1 MRVLAFL
8 SCFCMIAVAHGA
20 APAAPAPTAAAAAL
34 SIPPLAFRDRTLPNG
49 LRVVTVED
57 HSSPTV
63 SVQVW
68 YGVGGKDDPAGRSGF
83 AHLFEHLMF
92 KSTKYLHSEQFDRLT
107 EDVGGS
113 NNASTRED
121 LTNYFAVVPSN
132 HLQRLLWAE
141 AERMSNLDVN
151 EANFKSERAVVQEE
165 YRQHVL
171 ADPYGRFFEAFAP
184 HSYAAHPYRRGV
196 IGNIAELDA
205 ASLDDVR
212 RFHATY
218 YRPDNA
224 LLIVAGDF
232 DQAELDGWVDK
243 YFGAVP
249 RPAAPIPRVNVA
261 EPARTRDVVHR
272 ETGPNVPLPA
282 VALTWLGPPARSA
295 DAAALHVASALLA
308 AGDSSRL
315 HESLVYRQE
324 IAQHTGFSLDPTTD
338 AGIIVA
344 YAIGA
349 KGATPATLAAALKAE
364 IVKLAK
370 GPIPPAELAKVKL
383 QIVTHAL
390 EERETPIGKG
400 MAIGDAVVYR
410 GDPSYVNRDL
420 DELQAVTAADVQRVL
435 RRYVLDAKQVTIEY
449 VQERKPKAGNAN
461 ASKAQAAQGKAT
473 AAPAAP
479 KTPAG
484 GSKP

>member
-1 MRVLAFL
+1 MTF
-8 SCFCMIAVAHGA
+8 VAQGA
-20 APAAPAPTAAAAAL
+20 APPTAEPAARAASAASAVPASAAL
-34 SIPPLAFRDRTLPNG
+34 SIPPLAFHDRTLGNG

-92 KSTKYLHSEQFDRLT
+92 KSTRYLASEQFDRLT

-121 LTNYFAVVPSN
+121 VTNYFAVVPSN

-171 ADPYGRFFEAFAP
+171 ADPYGRFFESFAP
-184 HSYAAHPYRRGV
+184 HSYAVHPYRHGV

-212 RFHATY
+212 AFHRTW

-232 DQAELDGWVDK
+232 DRAELDGWVDK
-243 YFGAVP
+243 YFGVIP
-249 RPAAPIPRVNVA
+249 RPAAPIPRTTVM
-261 EPARTRDVVHR
+261 EPSRTRDAVYR

-282 VALTWLGPPARSA
+282 VALTWLGPSA
-295 DAAALHVASALLA
+295 SSPDAAALHVASALLEG
-308 AGDSSRL
+308 GDSSRL

-324 IAQHTGFSLDPTTD
+324 LAQHTGFSLDATTD

-349 KGATPATLAAALKAE
+349 KGATPAALAKALRAE
-364 IVKLAK
+364 IAKLAK

-383 QIVTHAL
+383 QVVTQAL

-400 MAIGDAVVYR
+400 MAIGEAVIYR
-410 GDPSYVNRDL
+410 GDPAYVNREL

-449 VQERKPKAGNAN
+449 EQARAKGRRK
-461 ASKAQAAQGKAT
+461 T
-473 AAPAAP
+473 
-479 KTPAG
+479 
-484 GSKP
+484 

>member
-1 MRVLAFL
+1 MRVLASL
-8 SCFCMIAVAHGA
+8 SCLCMIAVAHGA
-20 APAAPAPTAAAAAL
+20 APAAPPTVAPTAAPVAAPLA
-34 SIPPLAFRDRTLPNG
+34 IPPLAFRDRTLPNG

-92 KSTKYLHSEQFDRLT
+92 KSTRYLANEQFDRLT

-121 LTNYFAVVPSN
+121 VTNYFEVVPSN

-151 EANFKSERAVVQEE
+151 EANFRSERAVVQEE

-171 ADPYGRFFEAFAP
+171 ADPYGRFFEALAP
-184 HSYAAHPYRRGV
+184 HSYQVHPYRRGV

-212 RFHATY
+212 AFHRTY

-224 LLIVAGDF
+224 LLVVAGDF
-232 DQAELDGWVDK
+232 DQAELDGWVDT
-243 YFGAVP
+243 YFGAIG
-249 RPAAPIPRVNVA
+249 RPATPIPRVNVT
-261 EPARTRDVVHR
+261 EPERTRDSTYR

-282 VALTWLGPPARSA
+282 VALTWLGPTARSP

-308 AGDSSRL
+308 EGDSSRL
-315 HESLVYRQE
+315 HESLVYRKE
-324 IAQHTGFSLDPTTD
+324 IAQHIGFSLDSTTD

-349 KGATPATLAAALKAE
+349 RGATPAALADALRAG
-364 IVKLAK
+364 IVKLAT

-383 QIVTHAL
+383 QMVTQEL

-400 MAIGDAVVYR
+400 MAIGEAVMYR
-410 GDPSYVNRDL
+410 GDPAYVNREL

-435 RRYVLDAKQVTIEY
+435 RRYVLDGKQVTVEY
-449 VQERKPKAGNAN
+449 VQARKAGAARSKGGRKP
-461 ASKAQAAQGKAT
+461 
-473 AAPAAP
+473 
-479 KTPAG
+479 
-484 GSKP
+484 

>member
-1 MRVLAFL
+1 MTAT
-8 SCFCMIAVAHGA
+8 AHGA
-20 APAAPAPTAAAAAL
+20 APAVSAVPSASVAL
-34 SIPPLAFRDRTLPNG
+34 SIPPLDFRERTLANG

-92 KSTKYLHSEQFDRLT
+92 KSTKHLASEQFDRLT

-121 LTNYFAVVPSN
+121 ITNYFAVVPSN

-171 ADPYGRFFEAFAP
+171 ADPYGRFFEALAP
-184 HSYAAHPYRRGV
+184 RSYAVHPYRRGV

-212 RFHATY
+212 AFHATF

-224 LLIVAGDF
+224 LLLVAGDF
-232 DQAELDGWVDK
+232 DPKELDGWIDR
-243 YFGAVP
+243 YFGAIP
-249 RPAAPIPRVNVA
+249 RPSTPIPRVALA
-261 EPARTRDVVHR
+261 EPPRTADVTYR

-282 VALTWLGPPARSA
+282 VALTWLGPPARSP
-295 DAAALHVASALLA
+295 DAAALRVAAALLA
-308 AGDSSRL
+308 SGDSSRL
-315 HESLVYRQE
+315 HESLVYRRQ
-324 IAQHTGFSLDPTTD
+324 IAQQAGFSLDPTLD
-338 AGIIVA
+338 AGLIVA

-349 KGATPATLAAALKAE
+349 KGSAPATLAVALKGE
-364 IVKLAK
+364 VERLAK
-370 GPIPPAELAKVKL
+370 GPIAPAELAKVKL
-383 QIVTHAL
+383 QLVTHAL
-390 EERETPIGKG
+390 EERETPIGKA
-400 MAIGDAVVYR
+400 MALGDAVVYR
-410 GDPSYVNRDL
+410 GDASYANRDL
-420 DELQAVTAADVQRVL
+420 DELAAVTAADVQRVL
-435 RRYVLDAKQVTIEY
+435 RRYVLDGKQVTIEY
-449 VQERKPKAGNAN
+449 TQEKKRPVKAAANKAAGRKASAG
-461 ASKAQAAQGKAT
+461 
-473 AAPAAP
+473 
-479 KTPAG
+479 TP
-484 GSKP
+484 